1 MFQNMG
7 ITLMALL
14 LGENDII
21 KTSMLALNCG
31 FDTDCT
37 CATAGAVIGILRGAD
52 ELIRAYGLTE
62 ITYALGVKSERRSNK
77 IFDLA
82 EDVAH
87 IGVEFAKS
95 VNSEIVFSGAP
106 EVSYNFEKLPEL
118 GFYAE
123 YENMNPSVALG
134 EKRNVLAPFALF
146 VNGELVGERL
156 NCDNWTAENVHLE
169 NIKLHK
175 GENRIVLRATRINDD
190 AKYNVTFSRGAAC
203 DEHIVW
209 LASKNPY
216 SF

>member
-1 MFQNMG
+1 MTVCIQVG
-7 ITLMALL
+7 H
-14 LGENDII
+14 
-21 KTSMLALNCG
+21 S
-31 FDTDCT
+31 
-37 CATAGAVIGILRGAD
+37 
-52 ELIRAYGLTE
+52 
-62 ITYALGVKSERRSNK
+62 
-77 IFDLA
+77 
-82 EDVAH
+82 
-87 IGVEFAKS
+87 
-95 VNSEIVFSGAP
+95 
-106 EVSYNFEKLPEL
+106 
-118 GFYAE
+118 
-123 YENMNPSVALG
+123 
-134 EKRNVLAPFALF
+134 APFALF